1 MKQIRAKDN
10 VYTIA
15 SSYPEVVD
23 ILVDFGFTQIKMSQ
37 MLQSVGR
44 IMTLEKGCNM
54 RGFDYEKLKEVLYEE
69 GYEII
74 E

>member
-1 MKQIRAKDN
+1 MKQVRAKDS
-10 VYTIA
+10 VYAIA

-23 ILVDFGFTQIKMSQ
+23 ILVDFGFTQIKQ
-37 MLQSVGR
+37 PKMLQSVGR

-54 RGFDYEKLKEVLYEE
+54 RGFDYEKLKKVLYKQD
-69 GYEII
+69 YEVI